1 MTGNKYTTV
10 SNIGNVELT
19 ESPHKFGTTGGGR
32 LSLSHPSSIP
42 YLKGA
47 RVRFYLASTS
57 PARLATL
64 RSSGIEPI
72 VVPSEVD
79 EDAAVAAAEA
89 AAGGPLDPAA
99 MVLLLAQAKAEAV
112 VNSDIDG
119 LVLGGDSAF
128 VLDGVTYGKP
138 HTPEVALERWQKQ
151 RGRTGHLYSGH
162 WLINHS
168 GGKTN
173 AAVGEVTV
181 AEVTFSADM
190 SDAEIQAYVSSGE
203 PLKVAGAFTIDSLG
217 AAFIDRIV
225 GDPSTVVGVSVP
237 ALRRM
242 AAELGVFWPDLWNR

>member
-1 MTGNKYTTV
+1 VCHY
-10 SNIGNVELT
+10 
-19 ESPHKFGTTGGGR
+19 
-32 LSLSHPSSIP
+32 SSIP
-42 YLKGA
+42 HLKGE

-64 RSSGIEPI
+64 RSAGIEPV

-89 AAGGPLDPAA
+89 AAGGALAPAE
-99 MVLLLAQAKAEAV
+99 MVQLLAQAKAEAILD
-112 VNSDIDG
+112 SSIDG
-119 LVLGGDSAF
+119 IVLGGDSAF

-151 RGRTGHLYSGH
+151 RGRTGQLFSGH
-162 WLINHS
+162 WMIDHR
-168 GGKTN
+168 GGQLN
-173 AAVGEVTV
+173 AAIGEVTV
-181 AEVTFSADM
+181 ADVTFS
-190 SDAEIQAYVSSGE
+190 SDISDVELGAYISSGE

-217 AAFIDRIV
+217 AAFINRIE

-242 AAELGVFWPDLWNR
+242 AGNLGVFWPDLWNK